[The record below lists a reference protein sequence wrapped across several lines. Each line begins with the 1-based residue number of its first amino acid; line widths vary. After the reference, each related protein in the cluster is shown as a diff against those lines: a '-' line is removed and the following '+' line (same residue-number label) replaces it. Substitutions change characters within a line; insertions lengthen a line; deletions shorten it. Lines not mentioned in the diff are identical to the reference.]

1 MHFRSLNDTRN
12 VFRLIFQNVADPIQE
27 FPGNLDDGL
36 CLAHP
41 FAVLLEGHQKRRILT
56 DGNPGGFDEQ
66 PSQLRMA
73 PLRNTSDVFF
83 LPTFLSVWNQS
94 NVTGQLVQ
102 RRETR
107 DLTQFRKQNHGCQRA
122 NPWDRLQQA
131 NKGPVLLG
139 PGQAQDGPVQRG
151 NQLAQMAQ
159 FLQVDL
165 QGDIPAGSLHPNPL
179 DPLDESSAPMAHL
192 SFLRNPH
199 SIKEKHPFDL
209 VLAPRLLPH
218 HALTGPNQAAILQLR
233 STRNVD
239 PLDLPIAKT
248 PGQFAAIDRVPFG
261 SSLFMP
267 TFHKWSHD
275 GLLISGGHLHAELAS
290 DFVNLFPNAIP
301 IRPDFSQ
308 EENRQSDCGFGF
320 LRRNPSCAH
329 LLKPGSL
336 RDVSGTDKYAQPCVQ
351 FLCGQDDQC
360 PCKYVGDC
368 DQ

>member
-1 MHFRSLNDTRN
+1 MPLELLNNTRN
-12 VFRLIFQNVADPIQE
+12 VFRLILENVADPVQE
-27 FPGNLDDGL
+27 FPGDLDDGL
-36 CLAHP
+36 RLAHP
-41 FAVLLEGHQKRRILT
+41 FAGFLEGHQKSRILA
-56 DGNPGGFDEQ
+56 DRNPGSFYQQ
-66 PSQLRMA
+66 PSQLGMT
-73 PLRNTSDVFF
+73 PLCQTSDILF
-83 LPTFLSVWNQS
+83 LGACLGIWNQS

-107 DLTQFRKQNHGCQRA
+107 DLTQFRKQNHGCKRA
-122 NPWDRLQQA
+122 NPWDRFQQA

-179 DPLDESSAPMAHL
+179 DPLDESSAPMAYL

-233 STRNVD
+233 SARNVD

-261 SSLFMP
+261 SSLF
-267 TFHKWSHD
+267 
-275 GLLISGGHLHAELAS
+275 I
-290 DFVNLFPNAIP
+290 
-301 IRPDFSQ
+301 
-308 EENRQSDCGFGF
+308 
-320 LRRNPSCAH
+320 LRRN
-329 LLKPGSL
+329 
-336 RDVSGTDKYAQPCVQ
+336 VSRVHHKTLDP
-351 FLCGQDDQC
+351 FLPQLVVD
-360 PCKYVGDC
+360 PKSTVAS
-368 DQ
+368 